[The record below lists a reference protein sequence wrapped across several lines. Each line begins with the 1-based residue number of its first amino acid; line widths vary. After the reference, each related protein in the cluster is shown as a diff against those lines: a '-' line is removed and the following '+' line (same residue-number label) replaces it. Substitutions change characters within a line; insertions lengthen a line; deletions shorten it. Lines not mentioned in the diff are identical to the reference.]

1 MSLLDPDPQLARI
14 LETYD
19 AAEYGDMVVLR
30 KAGQPAIAVRVDG
43 DDDAMALVDRMV
55 ADGWSREEC
64 YEIGTM

>member
-1 MSLLDPDPQLARI
+1 MSILDPAPELARI

-30 KAGQPAIAVRVDG
+30 KAGQPSIAVRLDG
-43 DDDAMALVDRMV
+43 DDDTEALVARMV

-64 YEIGTM
+64 YEIGTT